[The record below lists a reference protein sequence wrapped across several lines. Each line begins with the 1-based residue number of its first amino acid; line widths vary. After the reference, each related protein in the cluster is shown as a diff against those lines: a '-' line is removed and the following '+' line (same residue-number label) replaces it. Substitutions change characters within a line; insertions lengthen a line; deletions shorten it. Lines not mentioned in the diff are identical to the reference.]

1 MMTSMLYRSDLVS
14 PYRPLEEVTRNNRWL
29 TTACPLIERIL
40 HGRRAKVLRE
50 RVPEDGG
57 MLITL
62 PMWLWMMPAPG
73 ALGRKSGD
81 FMPARITID
90 DDEAG
95 HSCVL
100 LVEDSEETATYRA
113 KGLGREIS
121 GSIRIVESHDV
132 RDDSQSPGCVTLI
145 PDLIAC
151 RRMTHAG
158 LIDTLDSLIASGE
171 DAWWKLLMELD
182 HYVRISVNKSHWAVT
197 AEIADSLGAGDNLT
211 GVLDPEGL
219 EEVITGM
226 TLGASSKKAPAMR
239 VIDRLLEPHRFER
252 VDPQKYIN
260 TELSRTAGQRIRA
273 RIGDPHIGQRIRRLV
288 AEMPEADDE
297 EIIEAYRESSPGDEL
312 SADRFGKAMSAGPIV
327 EMRSVPITDESLI
340 QLPDDSADPLIHLS
354 RSTMIES
361 LREEL
366 SSEDAEAMLSI
377 LDDDKADDATR
388 TQVVSRVRSIVF
400 AHVERDFLDD
410 DQITRLISDLA
421 EVRR

>member
-1 MMTSMLYRSDLVS
+1 
-14 PYRPLEEVTRNNRWL
+14 
-29 TTACPLIERIL
+29 
-40 HGRRAKVLRE
+40 
-50 RVPEDGG
+50 
-57 MLITL
+57 
-62 PMWLWMMPAPG
+62 
-73 ALGRKSGD
+73 
-81 FMPARITID
+81 
-90 DDEAG
+90 
-95 HSCVL
+95 
-100 LVEDSEETATYRA
+100 
-113 KGLGREIS
+113 
-121 GSIRIVESHDV
+121 
-132 RDDSQSPGCVTLI
+132 
-145 PDLIAC
+145 
-151 RRMTHAG
+151 MTHAG